1 MEIVHIAKIS
11 AHRFEVR
18 VQSGKQNGTSYLY
31 NAYEQHVE
39 KTPLTSSLPQAVAST
54 QKRIR

>member
-1 MEIVHIAKIS
+1 MHIAKIS